1 MTGGPR
7 ARSPAGT
14 SGARAAESLTS
25 SCRRLQQ
32 MQLGAG
38 QSYCTVSV
46 ASLGIFIAAADPTPT
61 KTQAKMPTVVL
72 TSLD

>member
-1 MTGGPR
+1 MSGGPR
-7 ARSPAGT
+7 AWSPVGT

-32 MQLGAG
+32 KQLGAG
-38 QSYCTVSV
+38 QSCCTVSV
-46 ASLGIFIAAADPTPT
+46 ASLGIFITAADTPT

-72 TSLD
+72 TVLG